1 VEWIVLE
8 EVDDGAARLIAL
20 RPATGERRL
29 LYRSE
34 HPFPLRPSIHPEGTR
49 VAIDAISRNVLRGEY
64 RARVGIVNLESGG
77 VGWLKQSLDP
87 KWRVGG
93 AVFDPTGQLL
103 AIEGAFG
110 GAPLTELYL
119 LDVSFSGNSAKET
132 IIAGAGNRQGLG
144 TAAPRFL
151 PGGRQLVYLHND
163 RPDGAWEVHLLDL
176 DRSGDSAFSM
186 EGRAP
191 SVLSLPLTE
200 GALAQVD
207 AGLAFSPDRGRV
219 FFVGQTR
226 SRTRQRLR
234 WTPLDGGGIV
244 DLGREHLRIEEV
256 VIAPGT
262 DLVAYA
268 ADGNVYLADAE
279 SCAVDLLV
287 RGEPTNSHRGLIFD
301 PELGCLWFTTTD
313 SDGAA
318 LRMVDLDTREVR
330 EVVSLG
336 AGVSVVHA
344 LALPDT
350 PRTRAL
356 VRTLP
361 EVAGNVGEATMNQG
375 PDADDDRPT
384 TVTRLAPDLRTDTVP
399 SYDVRGLATAQNRV
413 PDAPEAAEAPPAP
426 PRDQTQVT
434 PTPMHRPAALLPPA
448 PAVRAQPTPT
458 PFPSA
463 EVTPEP
469 ARSMPDPAGTSFEVS
484 DSMLDEP
491 PAPPAPEPA
500 VVHTSPAPT
509 APRPEKARPIPQ
521 APPADPREDFVGW
534 MKSLHGHAAPGD
546 QLRRLTA
553 PEALEDARLRDA
565 ARMYLGLQVRKAGTG
580 GDTLTELVNAIG
592 AAGYLR
598 LHEGE
603 AALRQLCERC
613 RERLRASA
621 GLPEVEEHYALAA
634 IRAVRLG
641 QRFDFDEVFEEY
653 ESMLSQSAAML
664 ENGGEAAA
672 ERVIAS
678 FGKMYLDLIAEALD
692 QPVNPL
698 AGAAEARRARDRM
711 TGNLAA
717 VGRSGTLSG
726 LSVPKLAEV
735 PGTSAAAKSAEVPGT
750 SAGTSADAKSAEVPG
765 TSSRTPAWGEEAIG
779 RPRTPQPAP
788 SISTPSPT
796 PAGGVARV
804 PATSPQPRAAVPD
817 QPISRPWP
825 DEADD
830 EAEWARLRA
839 QAGGEAR
846 VDVALGTGSRR
857 SPASIPEEDDEAEW
871 RRARARAEAS
881 ARPALAAQRTPSR
894 GDFDP
899 FGPGGVTP
907 IPPPATPLATW
918 PSSSSAGGGGG
929 GGRWPSPLESLDADG
944 FSPMMTSEIT
954 LTMPPPPWYAQIVG
968 GAAGIGGLV
977 ECLLGFKLGLVFLLL
992 GVLTLAAGFG
1002 VLGDRRWGY
1011 LAAGPAFAANAVFLA
1026 FYASGD
1032 PPAWVPSMALLF
1044 GAAAAA
1050 LAFFVML
1057 APDIR
1062 ARYATRRGR
1071 S

>member
-49 VAIDAISRNVLRGEY
+49 IAIDAISRNVLRGEY

-726 LSVPKLAEV
+726 LSVPKRSCRSAWHLGSREICRSAWHLGRHLGRREICRSAWHLVENPGLGRRGHRATPDPAARSEHFDPVAHTRGRRRARPGDLA
-735 PGTSAAAKSAEVPGT
+735 
-750 SAGTSADAKSAEVPG
+750 
-765 TSSRTPAWGEEAIG
+765 
-779 RPRTPQPAP
+779 PAP
-788 SISTPSPT
+788 S
-796 PAGGVARV
+796 GG
-804 PATSPQPRAAVPD
+804 
-817 QPISRPWP
+817 
-825 DEADD
+825 
-830 EAEWARLRA
+830 
-839 QAGGEAR
+839 
-846 VDVALGTGSRR
+846 
-857 SPASIPEEDDEAEW
+857 
-871 RRARARAEAS
+871 
-881 ARPALAAQRTPSR
+881 
-894 GDFDP
+894 
-899 FGPGGVTP
+899 
-907 IPPPATPLATW
+907 
-918 PSSSSAGGGGG
+918 
-929 GGRWPSPLESLDADG
+929 
-944 FSPMMTSEIT
+944 
-954 LTMPPPPWYAQIVG
+954 
-968 GAAGIGGLV
+968 
-977 ECLLGFKLGLVFLLL
+977 
-992 GVLTLAAGFG
+992 
-1002 VLGDRRWGY
+1002 
-1011 LAAGPAFAANAVFLA
+1011 AGPANLT
-1026 FYASGD
+1026 
-1032 PPAWVPSMALLF
+1032 
-1044 GAAAAA
+1044 A
-1050 LAFFVML
+1050 LA
-1057 APDIR
+1057 R
-1062 ARYATRRGR
+1062 RGGRRGR
-1071 S
+1071 VGSPSGAGRRRGAGGCRTGYRQSALTRLDPGRRRRGRVAASPSACRSVGTPGPCCPAHAEPRRLRPVRSGRGDPHSATRDAARHVAVVLFSRRRGWRRTLAEPPGVSRR